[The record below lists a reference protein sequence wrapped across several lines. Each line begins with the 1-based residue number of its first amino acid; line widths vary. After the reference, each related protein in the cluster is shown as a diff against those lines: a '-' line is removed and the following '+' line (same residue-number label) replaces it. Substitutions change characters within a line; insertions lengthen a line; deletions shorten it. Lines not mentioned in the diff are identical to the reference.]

1 MVSPRP
7 IWPEASLNLS
17 APTASI
23 CLAPCLACCV
33 VDSAAILRWLSV
45 PFRRSTTWLSVVYR
59 TAVTVEVAFL
69 DCRIVEVW
77 LVLVRWVSA
86 YAHNR
91 TTSGARK

>member
-33 VDSAAILRWLSV
+33 VDSAAILRWLPGSQRLRLV
-45 PFRRSTTWLSVVYR
+45 SSIERLSLQR
-59 TAVTVEVAFL
+59 IPFL
-69 DCRIVEVW
+69 DSQNVEVW

-86 YAHNR
+86 YAHNSSR
-91 TTSGARK
+91 GRPRARQ